1 MKKLMIALTGIL
13 MSVSLAAC
21 APTDTSGQN
30 QDKQA
35 AEGQTVEASIPETER
50 EVVEK
55 LPDADAAP
63 MAQVSMFTVKE
74 NRTGLKQ
81 SMDAIDSEDGETI
94 DPQLL
99 ADKMAENG
107 ILEEGTK
114 VLSFSQE
121 GSVISVDLS
130 AMPNQDDVLQQ
141 TAVANTL
148 LQNFEASELNL
159 SVNGEKL
166 GTMEFNKG
174 YKIFDNLFVFPD
186 TQGLQEH
193 RKRDLCGRDR
203 KRERSR
209 KRRGDGRKLPGNR
222 GRITETRREG
232 GHHPFFFTSISIN
245 VT

>member
-63 MAQVSMFTVKE
+63 MAQVSMFTV
-74 NRTGLKQ
+74 GLKQ

-174 YKIFDNLFVFPD
+174 YKNMGSE
-186 TQGLQEH
+186 TSAAETEKESAAESGGETAESSQE
-193 RKRDLCGRDR
+193 
-203 KRERSR
+203 
-209 KRRGDGRKLPGNR
+209 
-222 GRITETRREG
+222 TEAE
-232 GHHPFFFTSISIN
+232 
-245 VT
+245 

>member
-1 MKKLMIALTGIL
+1 M
-13 MSVSLAAC
+13 
-21 APTDTSGQN
+21 
-30 QDKQA
+30 
-35 AEGQTVEASIPETER
+35 EASIQETER

-121 GSVISVDLS
+121 AL
-130 AMPNQDDVLQQ
+130 
-141 TAVANTL
+141 
-148 LQNFEASELNL
+148 
-159 SVNGEKL
+159 
-166 GTMEFNKG
+166 
-174 YKIFDNLFVFPD
+174 
-186 TQGLQEH
+186 
-193 RKRDLCGRDR
+193 
-203 KRERSR
+203 
-209 KRRGDGRKLPGNR
+209 
-222 GRITETRREG
+222 
-232 GHHPFFFTSISIN
+232 
-245 VT
+245 

>member
-174 YKIFDNLFVFPD
+174 YKNI
-186 TQGLQEH
+186 GS
-193 RKRDLCGRDR
+193 GRDR

-232 GHHPFFFTSISIN
+232 EHHPFFFTSTSIN

>member
-63 MAQVSMFTVKE
+63 MAQVSMFTV
-74 NRTGLKQ
+74 GLKQ

-174 YKIFDNLFVFPD
+174 YKNMGSE
-186 TQGLQEH
+186 TSAAETEKESAAESGGGTAENSQE
-193 RKRDLCGRDR
+193 
-203 KRERSR
+203 
-209 KRRGDGRKLPGNR
+209 
-222 GRITETRREG
+222 TEAE
-232 GHHPFFFTSISIN
+232 
-245 VT
+245 